1 MTVLMKKLLLL
12 GLLRGQNLH
21 GYGLVDYLKTHST
34 SGAAIGKSNAYRLL
48 KTLEDSGCV
57 ASIVEREGNRPERYV
72 YKVTPAGEA
81 LFQQLML
88 QSLSIDA
95 TADQPGIAVLNFL
108 GEVDPSA
115 AAVELEKRRRSV
127 MLRYEALKALPEDV
141 LHLHPAMDLNLKQLD
156 VELEWL
162 TAKLDELRSQ
172 ASAAA

>member
-1 MTVLMKKLLLL
+1 MKKLLLL

-48 KTLEDSGCV
+48 KSLEDGGCV
-57 ASIVEREGNRPERYV
+57 VSSVEREGNRPERNV

-81 LFQQLML
+81 LFQELML
-88 QSLSIDA
+88 ESLSIDA
-95 TADQPGIAVLNFL
+95 TADQPGVAVLNFL
-108 GEVDPSA
+108 GEVDPGR

-127 MLRYEALKALPEDV
+127 LIRYEELKQLPEDV
-141 LHLHPAMDLNLKQLD
+141 LHLHPAMDLNLKHLE

-162 TAKLDELRSQ
+162 NAKLEELRSQ
-172 ASAAA
+172 ASDPA